1 MAEGAPFYQGQAMAA
16 SLARSNIATTV
27 ITDSAIFAIMSRVN
41 KVIIGTSAI
50 LANGGL
56 KAIAGCRT
64 VALAAK
70 HYSVPLYV
78 CASMIKLS
86 PIYWNGDEDSSC
98 NTFASPQVRVQ
109 LLCATLLFLHQFLHA
124 SHVPLFIFKRRSSST
139 LTSYRKRYT
148 TALTVQSC
156 RRCM

>member
-1 MAEGAPFYQGQAMAA
+1 MISTQVIVAEGAPFYQGQAMAA

-98 NTFASPQVRVQ
+98 NTFASPQVR
-109 LLCATLLFLHQFLHA
+109 
-124 SHVPLFIFKRRSSST
+124 ISSPMEPMYICLYPWT
-139 LTSYRKRYT
+139 MTS
-148 TALTVQSC
+148 
-156 RRCM
+156 

>member
-1 MAEGAPFYQGQAMAA
+1 MADGDGRIVSITPISTQVIVAEGAPFYQGQAMAA

-27 ITDSAIFAIMSRVN
+27 ITDTAIFAIMSRVN

-86 PIYWNGDEDSSC
+86 PVYWNGDEDSSC
-98 NTFASPQVRVQ
+98 NTFASPQVCMRHY
-109 LLCATLLFLHQFLHA
+109 LSSSISACLPC
-124 SHVPLFIFKRRSSST
+124 SVPNGDLFINPFNFWPT
-139 LTSYRKRYT
+139 
-148 TALTVQSC
+148 
-156 RRCM
+156 